1 MNSKAVSPSMAEI
14 EPEQNYADQNV
25 VESARKSDNHG
36 KSPVVHPIEEI
47 DDHRDSLRISN
58 HNHSH
63 PQLPAPA
70 EDNAL

>member
-1 MNSKAVSPSMAEI
+1 MAEI
-14 EPEQNYADQNV
+14 EPEQHQADQNV
-25 VESARKSDNHG
+25 IDSASKSDQHG
-36 KSPVVHPIEEI
+36 KSPVVHPIEQI

-58 HNHSH
+58 HNQSH